1 MAVATDQRRSFPGR
15 QLDPGS
21 RMGEVLFGIPGG
33 PQELG

>member
-1 MAVATDQRRSFPGR
+1 VATDQRRSFPGR
-15 QLDPGS
+15 LDPGS